1 MTIENINK
9 NGGTVASPIFSA
21 DIDNISFKNIPAG
34 SKGTKGSTFW
44 NNSANADVWTTN
56 GDASKWKPSV
66 NAVDIDWNDANLY
79 SAVNNHLNDSGFVEG
94 LQVNNINT
102 TGDLLNVIAHLQAE
116 VTILSNLVKGLY
128 KALGTSDS
136 NSE

>member
-1 MTIENINK
+1 MKIKNDTSGIEFNLTESQNSWNIPVLSNGANK
-9 NGGTVASPIFSA
+9 IGQNSIEYADQFGITPIF
-21 DIDNISFKNIPAG
+21 
-34 SKGTKGSTFW
+34 
-44 NNSANADVWTTN
+44 
-56 GDASKWKPSV
+56 
-66 NAVDIDWNDANLY
+66 NAVEIDWNDADLAT
-79 SAVNNHLNDSGFVEG
+79 AVEDYIGSENFSESLP
-94 LQVNNINT
+94 VNFINT